1 MHTITVIILIIGLEN
16 MHMFQPHSAHTNHL
30 DAQSQGM
37 AMAMC
42 TTQTNI
48 LREAAANGSLAYA
61 RLQNVFPKVLKKLRN
76 SKKFQW
82 LM

>member
-1 MHTITVIILIIGLEN
+1 MRIVELHLHTITVIILIIGLEN

-48 LREAAANGSLAYA
+48 LKEKLQQMAALHMRDYKMC
-61 RLQNVFPKVLKKLRN
+61 FPKFSRN
-76 SKKFQW
+76 
-82 LM
+82 